1 MTEKEL
7 KGLLN
12 PVISVLFFDRKC
24 LCPSALIVKFQIIT
38 SFYVFWGF
46 TLQLIS
52 LMISLNS
59 QFIAIPVDEIVLV
72 FKSAR
77 RAKP

>member
-7 KGLLN
+7 KDLLN

-38 SFYVFWGF
+38 SFYVFLGF

-52 LMISLNS
+52 LMYHS